1 MHIVVCVK
9 QVPDTTEVRIDPKTN
24 TLVREGV
31 PSIINP
37 YDAHA
42 VEEAVRLKEQYGG
55 SVTVISMGPP
65 QAKDV
70 LKRAIG
76 VGADR
81 AILISDRA
89 FAGSDTLAT
98 SYVLTKAIEKLSS
111 EQKVDLIF
119 CGMQAIDG
127 DTAQVGPGVASRLKI
142 SQLTYV
148 KKVDWVSMESQEIQV
163 VRKLEEGREVVRA
176 KLPALITAVKD
187 LNELRYSALPDLI
200 RAARYDVP
208 VWGKADLSAEDIYM
222 GLKGSPTNV
231 ARIFAPPGRSGGE
244 IIPGGVDNP
253 KQAVKVLVDK
263 LFSNKQFADD
273 YLVRK

>member
-31 PSIINP
+31 PSIMNP

-42 VEEAVRLKEQYGG
+42 VEEAARLKEQYGG
-55 SVTVISMGPP
+55 FVTVISMGPP
-65 QAKDV
+65 QAKEV

-76 VGADR
+76 MGADR

-98 SYVLTKAIEKLSS
+98 SYVLTRAIEKLSN
-111 EQKVDLIF
+111 EQGIDIVF

-127 DTAQVGPGVASRLKI
+127 DTAQVGPGIASRLGI
-142 SQLTYV
+142 SQLSYV
-148 KKVDWVSMESQEIQV
+148 KKIDWVDMNSREMQV
-163 VRKLEEGREVVRA
+163 VRKLEDCAEIVRA
-176 KLPALITAVKD
+176 RLPALITAVKE
-187 LNELRYSALPDLI
+187 LNKLSYSSLPNLI
-200 RAARYDVP
+200 KAARYDVT
-208 VWGKADLSAEDIYM
+208 VWGKTDLNCDDAHL

-231 ARIFAPPGRSGGE
+231 ARIFAPPERTGGE
-244 IIPGGVDNP
+244 VIPGGYENP
-253 KQAVKVLVDK
+253 REAVKVLVDK
-263 LFSNKQFADD
+263 LLSHKQFSDE
-273 YLVRK
+273 YSIGK

>member
-1 MHIVVCVK
+1 MHIVVSVK

-31 PSIINP
+31 PSIMNP

-42 VEEAVRLKEQYGG
+42 VEEAVRLKQQYGG
-55 SVTVISMGPP
+55 TVTVISMGPP

-76 VGADR
+76 MGADR

-98 SYVLTKAIEKLSS
+98 SYVLTKAIEKIAK
-111 EQKVDLIF
+111 EHPVDIIF

-127 DTAQVGPGVASRLKI
+127 DTAQVGPGIATRLCI
-142 SQLTYV
+142 TQLSYV
-148 KKVDWVSMESQEIQV
+148 KKIDWVDMKSCEMQV
-163 VRKLEEGREVVRA
+163 VRKLEDCAEVVRA
-176 KLPALITAVKD
+176 KLPALITAVKE
-187 LNELRYSALPDLI
+187 LNKLSYSPLPNLI
-200 RAARYDVP
+200 RAARYDVV
-208 VWGKADLSAEDIYM
+208 VWGKTELNCEDAYM

-231 ARIFAPPGRSGGE
+231 ARIFAPPERTGGE

-253 KQAVKVLVDK
+253 KEAVRALVDK
-263 LFSNKQFADD
+263 LLSHKQFADE
-273 YLVRK
+273 YSMGK